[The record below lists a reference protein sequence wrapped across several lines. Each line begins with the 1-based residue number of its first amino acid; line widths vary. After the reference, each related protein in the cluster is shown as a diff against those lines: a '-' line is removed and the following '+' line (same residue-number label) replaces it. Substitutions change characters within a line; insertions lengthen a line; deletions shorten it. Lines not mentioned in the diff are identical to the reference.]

1 MSAPASAGLTAADQG
16 LNLMPESYPGPN
28 VDGTMESDV
37 ILKQVP
43 LFAELTLDERKA
55 LGAHLRAVHYARG
68 QTIFLEG
75 DLGTGLYI
83 VESGR
88 VKITLISEQSGK
100 EIVLALVGPSDFF
113 GDLALLDGEPRSAS
127 AEATEA
133 SRLWLLRRDDFLNFI
148 DGHSGAART
157 LLAVLSRRLR
167 HNAQLLQD
175 AAFLAIPGRLARVLV
190 DLASREGKHGPA
202 GVELPF
208 QLTQTELAGLVSSTR
223 ESVNKWLR
231 TFEKQGLLEYRR
243 RTMTILDLEGLR
255 RSIC

>member
-1 MSAPASAGLTAADQG
+1 MLASHLW
-16 LNLMPESYPGPN
+16 PN
-28 VDGTMESDV
+28 VDRVMDSDA
-37 ILKQVP
+37 ILKQIP
-43 LFAELTLDERKA
+43 LFAELTLAERKA
-55 LGAHLRAVHYARG
+55 LGAHLRPVRYARG

-75 DLGTGLYI
+75 EPGTGLYI

-88 VKITLISEQSGK
+88 VKITLISEQGGK

-127 AEATEA
+127 AEAAEA
-133 SRLWLLRRDDFLNFI
+133 SRLWLLRRDDFLHFI
-148 DGHSGAART
+148 GSHSGAART

-167 HNAQLLQD
+167 QNAQLLQD

-190 DLASREGKHGPA
+190 DLAERDGKPGPA
-202 GVELPF
+202 GVELPL
-208 QLTQTELAGLVSSTR
+208 QLTQTELAGLVSATR

-231 TFEKQGLLEYRR
+231 TFEKQGLLQYRR

>member
-1 MSAPASAGLTAADQG
+1 MD
-16 LNLMPESYPGPN
+16 
-28 VDGTMESDV
+28 SDE

-43 LFAELTLDERKA
+43 LFAELTLDERRA
-55 LGAHLRAVHYARG
+55 LGAHLRPVHCARG

-100 EIVLALVGPSDFF
+100 EIVLALVGPADFF

-127 AEATEA
+127 AEAAEA

-148 DGHSGAART
+148 DAHSGAART

-190 DLASREGKHGPA
+190 DLASREGKPGPA

-208 QLTQTELAGLVSSTR
+208 QLTQTELAALVSATR